1 MNHLREITNTS
12 AGATGFPFS
21 VPSLAGLRSMRFESP
36 VTFFMGAN
44 GSGKSTLLEG
54 LAIASKRVVVGGT
67 DLQRDESLDAIRPF
81 AKALKLTWTKRTA
94 KGFFLR
100 AEDFFNF
107 ARRNR
112 ELGSELDGY
121 ADKYAD
127 DARVRGYMLGQKAQL
142 QKRYGD
148 LNAASHG
155 EGFLKVFQSRIVPAG
170 LYLLDEPE
178 AALSPQSQ
186 LALLYQIRAAVAEG
200 AQFIIATH
208 SPIIAS
214 FPVAVIYSF
223 DAGAVE
229 RIAYD
234 ELESVALYRS
244 FLRDPENYLGRL
256 FAE

>member
-1 MNHLREITNTS
+1 MIHLEEITNTVE
-12 AGATGFPFS
+12 GAAGFPFT
-21 VPSLAGLRSMRFESP
+21 VPALANLRSLRFDAP
-36 VTFFMGAN
+36 VTFFMGGN
-44 GSGKSTLLEG
+44 GSGKSTLLES
-54 LAIASKRVVVGGT
+54 LALASRRVVVGGT

-81 AKALKLTWTKRTA
+81 AKALKLSWAKRTA

-155 EGFLKVFQSRIVPAG
+155 EGFLRVFQSRIVPGG

-186 LALLYQIRAAVAEG
+186 LALLYRIHTAVAAG
-200 AQFIIATH
+200 SQFIVATH

-214 FPVAVIYSF
+214 FPNARIYSF
-223 DAGAVE
+223 DDAKISRV
-229 RIAYD
+229 AYD
-234 ELESVALYRS
+234 ELDSVALYRR
-244 FLRDPENYLGRL
+244 FLRDPENYLRRL
-256 FAE
+256 LRE